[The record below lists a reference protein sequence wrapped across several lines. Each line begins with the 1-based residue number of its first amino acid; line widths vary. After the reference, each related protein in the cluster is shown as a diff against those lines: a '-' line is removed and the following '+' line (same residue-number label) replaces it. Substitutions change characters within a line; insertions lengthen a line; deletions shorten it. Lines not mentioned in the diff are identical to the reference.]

1 MALCDVCLIGPII
14 VLTTTYDGW
23 KFYNCSRIIWL
34 SLRPMEWRSMVLWRA
49 NTVMSDFRFHLQ
61 KVPVT
66 SLSFPLH
73 RGIYLLLLRMEV
85 LYVQSCYE
93 QFFISTLLI
102 CHQKDHISA
111 SQMNQ
116 ELIIKLNS
124 RKSSFILGI
133 KVTFFKNNRKSQF

>member
-1 MALCDVCLIGPII
+1 
-14 VLTTTYDGW
+14 
-23 KFYNCSRIIWL
+23 
-34 SLRPMEWRSMVLWRA
+34 MVLWRA